1 VDNTENKPNFT
12 LNTPTAI
19 IVAGLIIAG
28 AIVLTNTPSSTRGKI
43 IGAVAGSEI
52 DLEKPIHKLLGLNS
66 NEFKKCL
73 ESEEIAERV
82 ETQYQDGVR
91 AGVEGTPGSV
101 VIVGENTYS
110 LPGAQPIENIRTLID
125 GVLAGQTWPNE
136 NINVAPVGQDDYIFG
151 NPEAEIKIV
160 EFSDLEC
167 PFCKSFHVTLH
178 QVVQEYD
185 GKVAWIYR
193 HFPIDSRHPKADAEA
208 VAVECAGKLGG
219 NEMFWKYIDKLF
231 EVTPSNNGFDLKFL

>member
-1 VDNTENKPNFT
+1 M
-12 LNTPTAI
+12 
-19 IVAGLIIAG
+19 
-28 AIVLTNTPSSTRGKI
+28 
-43 IGAVAGSEI
+43 
-52 DLEKPIHKLLGLNS
+52 
-66 NEFKKCL
+66 
-73 ESEEIAERV
+73 
-82 ETQYQDGVR
+82 
-91 AGVEGTPGSV
+91 
-101 VIVGENTYS
+101 
-110 LPGAQPIENIRTLID
+110 
-125 GVLAGQTWPNE
+125 AGQTWPNE